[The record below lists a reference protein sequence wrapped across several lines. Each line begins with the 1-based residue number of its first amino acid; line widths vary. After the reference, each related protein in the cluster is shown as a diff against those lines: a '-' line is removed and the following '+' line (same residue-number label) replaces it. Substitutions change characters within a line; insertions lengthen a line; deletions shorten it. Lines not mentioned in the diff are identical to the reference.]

1 MGPLDVAVV
10 GTGTVGSATAL
21 FLARQG
27 HRVTLYEKV
36 ADPQTAGAGIMLQPS
51 GMAVLRML
59 GLEQDVVPR
68 GDRIDRLWVQTASG
82 RKVMELEYAQ
92 LEPSLFGVGLH
103 RGVLFDVLYRAA
115 CREPGVTVR
124 TGLDVEDL
132 HTARDGRQSVIER
145 GTRKRHG
152 LHDLVVVAN
161 GARSSL
167 RDDTSFVKSVEP
179 YPWGALWAIV
189 PDLDNRFTG
198 RLFQVVRGT
207 RRLIGLLPTGHGPVE
222 RSRPSAAGPS
232 SWSEAED
239 APRRSDHGNGGPR
252 QVSFFFSLRADQL
265 DAFHAGDFEGWKA
278 GVLKDVPE
286 SAPVLDQLTS
296 HDSLLFSSYHDVVM
310 WPWNTERVVYLGDA
324 AHAMSPQ
331 LGQGC
336 NLALPDAWYL
346 AEAMRGAESVPDAL
360 FRYSRNRRW
369 HLTWYQFIT
378 RWLTPFF
385 QSDLAWLSPLRDYGM
400 AWSVKVP
407 WVRKQ
412 MVSAMCGVSRG
423 PFMPLLKLPSLDSA
437 RGER

>member
-1 MGPLDVAVV
+1 MSSLDVAVV

-36 ADPQTAGAGIMLQPS
+36 AEPQTLGAGIMLQPS
-51 GMAVLRML
+51 GMAVLRAL
-59 GLEQDVVPR
+59 GLEQDVVPQ
-68 GDRIDRLWVQTASG
+68 GDRIDSLWVQTAAGS
-82 RKVMELEYAQ
+82 KVMELEYSQ
-92 LEPSLFGVGLH
+92 LHPSLFGVGLH
-103 RGVLFDVLYRAA
+103 RGVLFDVLFRAA
-115 CREPGVTVR
+115 RREPGVTVC
-124 TGLDVEDL
+124 TGIDVEDL
-132 HTARDGRQSVIER
+132 HTARGGRQSVIER

-189 PDLDNRFTG
+189 PDVDNRFTG

-207 RRLIGLLPTGHGPVE
+207 RRLMGLLPTGIGPQ
-222 RSRPSAAGPS
+222 
-232 SWSEAED
+232 
-239 APRRSDHGNGGPR
+239 GGPR

-265 DAFHAGDFEGWKA
+265 EAFHAGDFEGWKA
-278 GVLKDVPE
+278 GVLEDVPE
-286 SAPVLDQLTS
+286 SAPVLEQLTR
-296 HDSLLFSSYHDVVM
+296 HDHLLFSSYHDVVM

-336 NLALPDAWYL
+336 NLALLDAWFL
-346 AEAMRGAESVPDAL
+346 SEAMRGTESVPDAL
-360 FRYSRNRRW
+360 FRYSRIRRW
-369 HLTWYQFIT
+369 HLSWYQFIT

-385 QSDLAWLSPLRDYGM
+385 QSDQVWLQPLRDVGM
-400 AWSVKVP
+400 AWATKVP

-412 MVSAMCGVSRG
+412 MVAAMAGVSRG
-423 PFMPLLKLPSLDSA
+423 PFMDLLALPGSG
-437 RGER
+437 RGQPWAGEAGVNKAINPRRP

>member
-36 ADPQTAGAGIMLQPS
+36 ADPETLGAGIMLQPT
-51 GMAVLRML
+51 GMAVLRAL
-59 GLEQDVVPR
+59 GLEQQVVPR
-68 GDRIDRLWVQTASG
+68 GDRIDRLWVQTAAG
-82 RKVMELEYAQ
+82 HKVMELEYAQ
-92 LEPSLFGVGLH
+92 LDPSLFGVGLH

-115 CREPGVTVR
+115 LQEPGITVR
-124 TGLDVEDL
+124 TGIDVEDL
-132 HTARDGRQSVIER
+132 HTFRDGRHAVVER
-145 GTRKRHG
+145 ETRQRHG
-152 LHDLVVVAN
+152 VHDLVVVAN

-167 RDDTSFVKSVEP
+167 RDDTSFVKSVER

-189 PDLDNRFTG
+189 PDHDNRFTG

-207 RRLIGLLPTGHGPVE
+207 RRLIGLLPTGVGPQ
-222 RSRPSAAGPS
+222 
-232 SWSEAED
+232 
-239 APRRSDHGNGGPR
+239 GGPR
-252 QVSFFFSLRADQL
+252 MVSIFFSLRADQL
-265 DAFHAGDFEGWKA
+265 DAFHAGDFEAWKA
-278 GVLKDVPE
+278 SVLKDVPQ
-286 SAPVLDQLTS
+286 SAPVLDQLHS
-296 HDSLLFSSYHDVVM
+296 HQDLLFSSYHDVVM

-336 NLALPDAWYL
+336 NLALLDAWEL
-346 AEAMRGAESVPDAL
+346 SEAMRGSESVPDAL
-360 FRYSRNRRW
+360 YRYSRNRRW
-369 HLTWYQFIT
+369 HLGWYQFIT

-385 QSDLAWLSPLRDYGM
+385 QSDHTWLRPLRDVGL
-400 AWSVKVP
+400 AWATRLP

-423 PFMPLLKLPSLDSA
+423 PFMPLLPLPGSTES
-437 RGER
+437 RR

>member
-1 MGPLDVAVV
+1 MHPLDVAVV

-27 HRVTLYEKV
+27 HHVTLYEKV
-36 ADPQTAGAGIMLQPS
+36 AEPQTIGAGIMLQPT
-51 GMAVLRML
+51 GMAVLRAL

-68 GDRIDRLWVQTASG
+68 GDRIDRLWVQRATG
-82 RKVMELEYAQ
+82 QKVMELEYAQ

-115 CREPGVTVR
+115 KKEPRVTVV
-124 TGLDVEDL
+124 TGIDVEDL
-132 HTARDGRQSVIER
+132 HTARGGKQRVVER
-145 GTRKRHG
+145 GTRKQHG

-189 PDLDNRFTG
+189 PDHDHRFTG

-207 RRLIGLLPTGHGPVE
+207 QRLMGLLPTGQ
-222 RSRPSAAGPS
+222 GPS
-232 SWSEAED
+232 
-239 APRRSDHGNGGPR
+239 GGPR
-252 QVSFFFSLRADQL
+252 MVSFFFSLRADQL
-265 DAFHAGDFEGWKA
+265 NAFREGDFAAWKA
-278 GVLKDVPE
+278 GVLEDVPS
-286 SAPVLDQLTS
+286 SAPVLDQLHS
-296 HDSLLFSSYHDVVM
+296 HEDLLFSSYHDVVM

-336 NLALPDAWYL
+336 NLALLDAWYL
-346 AEAMRGAESVPDAL
+346 NEAMRGTETVPDAL
-360 FRYSRNRRW
+360 FRYSRTRRW
-369 HLTWYQFIT
+369 HLGWYQFIT

-385 QSDLAWLSPLRDYGM
+385 QSDHVWLQPLRDHGM
-400 AWSVKVP
+400 TWATKIP

-423 PFMPLLKLPSLDSA
+423 PFMDLLKLPGA
-437 RGER
+437 E

>member
-27 HRVTLYEKV
+27 HRVTLYERV
-36 ADPQTAGAGIMLQPS
+36 AEPQTLGAGIMLQPT
-51 GMAVLRML
+51 GMAVLRAL
-59 GLEQDVVPR
+59 GLVQHVVPR
-68 GDRIDRLWVQTASG
+68 GDRIDRLWVQTAAG

-92 LEPSLFGVGLH
+92 LAPRLFGVGLH
-103 RGVLFDVLYRAA
+103 RGVLFDVLFRAA
-115 CREPGVTVR
+115 RKEPGVTVR

-152 LHDLVVVAN
+152 LHDMVVVAN

-167 RDDTSFVKSVEP
+167 RDDTAFVKSVEP

-207 RRLIGLLPTGHGPVE
+207 RRLIGLLPTGVGPQ
-222 RSRPSAAGPS
+222 
-232 SWSEAED
+232 
-239 APRRSDHGNGGPR
+239 GGPR

-265 DAFHAGDFEGWKA
+265 DAFHAGDFEAWKA
-278 GVLKDVPE
+278 GVLKDMPE
-286 SAPVLDQLTS
+286 SAPVLDQLRA

-336 NLALPDAWYL
+336 NLALLDAWFL
-346 AEAMRGAESVPDAL
+346 SEAMRGSESVPDAL
-360 FRYSRNRRW
+360 FRYSRIRRW
-369 HLTWYQFIT
+369 HLGWYQFIT

-385 QSDLAWLSPLRDYGM
+385 QSDHVWLQPLRDVGL
-400 AWSVKVP
+400 AWATRVP

-423 PFMPLLKLPSLDSA
+423 PFMALLRLPGA
-437 RGER
+437 

>member
-1 MGPLDVAVV
+1 MCSTPTRSPRAFCSGLSDAEVV
-10 GTGTVGSATAL
+10 NHRYSVGIVGAGTAGSAAAL
-21 FLARQG
+21 FLARAG
-27 HRVTLYEKV
+27 HSVTVYERV
-36 ADPQTAGAGIMLQPS
+36 ADPHPIGAGIVLQPT
-51 GMAVLRML
+51 GLAVMRLLGLDTAVLSHA
-59 GLEQDVVPR
+59 E
-68 GDRIDRLWVQTASG
+68 RIDRLWCTT
-82 RKVMELEYAQ
+82 
-92 LEPSLFGVGLH
+92 PSNRTVVDLSYEVVSPEAFGLGLH
-103 RGVLFDVLYRAA
+103 RGVLFRTLFDAVKA
-115 CREPGVTVR
+115 EPGITVR
-124 TGLDVEDL
+124 LGACCDDLEESALGTTLIDAATGE
-132 HTARDGRQSVIER
+132 
-145 GTRKRHG
+145 RHG
-152 LHDLVVVAN
+152 PHDVVIVCN

-167 RDDTSFVKSVEP
+167 RDDTAHHKSVIK
-179 YPWGALWAIV
+179 YPWGALWAV
-189 PDLDNRFTG
+189 LPDVDARYRGVLR
-198 RLFQVVRGT
+198 QVVNGT
-207 RRLIGLLPTGHGPVE
+207 RRLIGLLPTGRGP
-222 RSRPSAAGPS
+222 
-232 SWSEAED
+232 
-239 APRRSDHGNGGPR
+239 NGDQR
-252 QVSFFFSLRADQL
+252 LVSLFFSLRSDQL
-265 DAFHAGDFEGWKA
+265 AQFRAGDFSEWKA
-278 GVLKDVPE
+278 SVIRDVPE
-286 SAPVLDQLTS
+286 SAPVVQQLATTN
-296 HDSLLFSSYHDVVM
+296 DLLFSEYHDVVM

-336 NLALPDAWYL
+336 NLALLDAWYL

>member
-1 MGPLDVAVV
+1 MHLLDVAVV

-36 ADPQTAGAGIMLQPS
+36 AEPQTLGAGIMLQPS
-51 GMAVLRML
+51 GMAVLRAL

-68 GDRIDRLWVQTASG
+68 GDRIDRLWVQTAAG

-92 LEPSLFGVGLH
+92 LHSSLFGVGLH
-103 RGVLFDVLYRAA
+103 RGVLFDVLFKAA
-115 CREPGVTVR
+115 RKEHGVTVC
-124 TGLDVEDL
+124 TGIDVEDL
-132 HTARDGRQSVIER
+132 HTARDGRQSVVER
-145 GTRKRHG
+145 FTRKRHG

-167 RDDTSFVKSVEP
+167 RDDTACVKSVEP

-189 PDLDNRFTG
+189 PDHDHRFTG

-207 RRLIGLLPTGHGPVE
+207 QRLIGLLPTGVGP
-222 RSRPSAAGPS
+222 
-232 SWSEAED
+232 
-239 APRRSDHGNGGPR
+239 HGGPR
-252 QVSFFFSLRADQL
+252 QVSFFFSLRADHL
-265 DAFHAGDFEGWKA
+265 AAFHAGDFEGWKA
-278 GVLKDVPE
+278 GVRADAPE
-286 SAPVLDQLTS
+286 CAPVLDQLTS

-310 WPWNTERVVYLGDA
+310 WPWNTERVVFLGDA

-336 NLALPDAWYL
+336 NLALLDAWYL
-346 AEAMRGAESVPDAL
+346 AQSLRHSESVPDAL
-360 FRYSRNRRW
+360 FNYSRVRRW
-369 HLTWYQFIT
+369 HLSWYQFIT

-385 QSDLAWLSPLRDYGM
+385 QSDHLWLQPLRDVGM
-400 AWSVKVP
+400 TYAAKVP

-423 PFMPLLKLPSLDSA
+423 PFMDLLELP
-437 RGER
+437 GQT

>member
-1 MGPLDVAVV
+1 MIGTLVLPRYTSRFMGPLDVAVV

-36 ADPQTAGAGIMLQPS
+36 KDPQTLGAGIMLQPS
-51 GMAVLRML
+51 GMAVLRAL

-68 GDRIDRLWVQTASG
+68 GDRIDRLWVQTATG
-82 RKVMELEYAQ
+82 HKVMELEYAQ
-92 LEPSLFGVGLH
+92 LDPSLFGVGLH

-115 CREPGVTVR
+115 CSEPGITVH
-124 TGLDVEDL
+124 TGIDVEDL

-145 GTRKRHG
+145 DTRKRYG
-152 LHDLVVVAN
+152 LHELVVVAN

-189 PDLDNRFTG
+189 PDPENRFTG

-207 RRLIGLLPTGHGPVE
+207 RRLVGLLPTGHGPQ
-222 RSRPSAAGPS
+222 
-232 SWSEAED
+232 
-239 APRRSDHGNGGPR
+239 GGGR
-252 QVSFFFSLRADQL
+252 MVSFFFSIRVDQVE
-265 DAFHAGDFEGWKA
+265 AFHAGDFEGWKA
-278 GVLKDVPE
+278 SVLHDVPE
-286 SAPVLDQLTS
+286 SAPVLAQLHS
-296 HDSLLFSSYHDVVM
+296 HEDLLLSIYHDVVM

-336 NLALPDAWYL
+336 NLALLDAWFL

-360 FRYSRNRRW
+360 YRYSRIRRW
-369 HLTWYQFIT
+369 HLSWYQFMT

-385 QSDLAWLSPLRDYGM
+385 QSDLTVLQPMRDVGM
-400 AWSVKVP
+400 AWAAKVP
-407 WVRKQ
+407 WFRKQ

-423 PFMPLLKLPSLDSA
+423 PFMSLLPLPSS
-437 RGER
+437 RR